1 MKLNKKNQ
9 KWMYFIVVGVHLG
22 FSVAAGLIIG
32 QYIDSKLDTNPYFTL
47 LGLIGGVVS
56 GFALLIKLMKM
67 KNDNK

>member
-1 MKLNKKNQ
+1 MKLNKKSQ

-32 QYIDSKLDTNPYFTL
+32 QYVDSKLDTNPYFTL
-47 LGLIGGVVS
+47 LGLIGGVVA
-56 GFALLIKLMKM
+56 GFSLLIKLMKM